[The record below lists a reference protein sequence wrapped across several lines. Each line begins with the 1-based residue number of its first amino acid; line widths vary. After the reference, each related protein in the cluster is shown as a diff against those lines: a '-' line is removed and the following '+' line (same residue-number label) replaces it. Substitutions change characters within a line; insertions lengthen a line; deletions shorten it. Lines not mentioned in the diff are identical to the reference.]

1 MNFDEF
7 KQFIQVEVDK
17 LDFTKGIFEFDIQI
31 NFIEN
36 SERTF
41 NELASLLCNK
51 IEKQDGF
58 KWRIEAYMTKQ
69 IYYWSHFIQQL
80 YKKDDDHFKSAQVL
94 LQNYQS
100 HRGQLI
106 LKIENEGFRAI
117 GFTMQLINGLKDVK
131 ELNID
136 ATYKTIKGH
145 FELYGL
151 IGEILNLVFL
161 WVINKIELLYTT
173 MCYKEIYNKGC
184 MKNLYTIPWKT
195 STELIEND
203 EVNEESLSVLYYAQ
217 K

>member
-161 WVINKIELLYTT
+161 WSMNDKDYSEINAVQNQNDNQHLLFIDPSFSLNIDFPFEVYLQNHQ
-173 MCYKEIYNKGC
+173 KE
-184 MKNLYTIPWKT
+184 
-195 STELIEND
+195 
-203 EVNEESLSVLYYAQ
+203 VLNIN
-217 K
+217 